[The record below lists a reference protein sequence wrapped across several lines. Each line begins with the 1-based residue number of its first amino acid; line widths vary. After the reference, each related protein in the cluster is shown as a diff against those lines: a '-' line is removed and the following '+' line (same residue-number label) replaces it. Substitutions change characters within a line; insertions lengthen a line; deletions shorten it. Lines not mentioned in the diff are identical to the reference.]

1 MANYIRLPNGAYYE
15 ASEGQSPADA
25 RREALKLFPEA
36 FGLPKPVEA
45 QPQKAGFSLSDL
57 LTSFGQ
63 GAVGS
68 TKALTDVAGAENV
81 ASQALE
87 QAGEALQQRLSPARQ
102 AELRRQQERTK
113 KAEESGSTWEE
124 IKAAAQNV
132 AEAPLQSTAQALGSF
147 VPYIPTMFL
156 GPAAAAL
163 GLGARATAAA
173 TTVARAAPSV
183 IGTAQGAGTIK
194 GAIYERVYQAELQDG
209 TPDEQARA
217 KAAAA
222 QDYFGKNIDQIL
234 LGGGAGFI
242 AGRFGAERLLTP
254 GAAEAAGRT
263 ALRRIGTAAA
273 VDVPTEAFQGGQ
285 ERLAANLALQREGR
299 DVDTFQ
305 GVAGQ
310 AAQEGIMGALGAAPV
325 AAVRGPSAAALQAE
339 EEKARRE
346 AAAAE
351 EARKTAPE
359 ALMALDDSYRA
370 ARQQMAALNEAV
382 GAKPKKGS
390 TPEEKAAYAEAVRA
404 RDAYNKEEFLPLKRE
419 YEARRPLIDALY
431 AEQTAA
437 TERQFAGQPEA
448 VRPLP
453 SDIPGAAPFEMVP
466 PVRMMEQYDAARLR
480 FGQLEDQ
487 IVAATPEQYAELFPQ
502 YQQAKLQLEELG
514 KAVEAK
520 GGTTETLES
529 FTKQLEKERA
539 KFKELQEK
547 GDFEAAKKQADKI
560 AALQLKLPLLQ
571 EKQAG
576 LEQRGETRPLFAEE
590 PAQPEE
596 VGVQYVS
603 PTGAPITPFP
613 ATAAEAAPLEEVK
626 PSESVTKAQK
636 EVDDAQA
643 ALDKV
648 IKAKGE
654 LKEQY
659 AAQDRLNKAENALAR
674 AQGQTEVLKETD
686 PSYIFSEINAIKTA
700 VQNNDPRMLAA
711 LAQDA
716 ERRKRKTADEAAQ
729 ERRRLAEILER
740 RLDLGG
746 AELATRVTFT
756 PEGRVVEKGAGE
768 ELRSIKRERA
778 NLFNQLFDS
787 KARAEFK
794 NGTNNSVIVDEDGKK
809 IRLQDIYDEQGP
821 AAVEYEV
828 VMRQVA
834 AIRRKIETP
843 QGNAK
848 TSIYQQLID
857 IAAEHERLKAQL
869 ESGIAAPTM
878 GEKVAGARAKF
889 GKGEA
894 PAPRQMDAGERYQLQ
909 RKINALDKKFNA
921 LITSKVQPLREQ
933 IENLYGQ
940 LYTTTPVRKASE
952 IEAEKA
958 AKAEAAGRATNKM
971 SRAAATA
978 ARIKRGDVRKEAEAS
993 EKMLDLAVELG
1004 RKEDSY
1010 KNFLRTSKK
1019 RLDALVA
1026 RYGADDKAVKEF
1038 KLSVRNQ
1045 MDERAIE
1052 AGRKTPEYKATLKEQ
1067 IEVVREALSQSQQ
1080 EVPSKRTG
1088 AVTKRVSAAPREL
1101 RVAGSKMTRQEIE
1114 ATIREAEANEGGPVY
1129 RLRERTGEGVVD
1141 AKEAAAAIEK
1151 IQKNL
1156 PENVNFVYAANP
1168 GKIPVKLL
1176 KQMQKDGV
1184 DPTEAMVQG
1193 AVFSDGTVLV
1203 VGDQHANLKDLE
1215 ETVFHELVGHYGID
1229 TLIGIPQL
1237 QAYANKTDL
1246 YKLAKDLGG
1255 DKLLAEMQEVAR
1267 ANRDA
1272 GRSEEIQKLQ
1282 VLREL
1287 IAHTEEARVTE
1298 SFRQK
1303 AGRFLKE
1310 LVGMIRAGLRR
1321 MGFTNMAEMSTSDV
1335 FYALKRSRQAFAN
1348 KTIGPYRAAD
1358 GQIAFRT
1365 RRQSSDFGIG
1375 RPAGVID
1382 TLMGNMLGLA
1392 GRVQFIDQYAALDA
1406 AMRKGLSAGQINSL
1420 EATNAQY
1427 LLRFGQQR
1435 SQYANL
1441 FLTNGRVAL
1450 ETTKEGGVTKSL
1462 YRSTQGVNMVDVAKA
1477 LNKAKLG
1484 NDTEQEDMFTLYLA
1498 GKRAKQVGWE
1508 KLNFDKPAEMQT
1520 KYNEVMRRLEAN
1532 PTAKAA
1538 FKEAADLYQ
1547 QYNAGLMDFLVE
1559 TGALSAKKAAEL
1571 KAITYVPF
1579 YRINNNGEVQLM
1591 IDKEHPVRIS
1601 NIKDEPQL
1609 KELVGGNTAILP
1621 VFTSAAQNTYM
1632 ITGLGLRNQAV
1643 KETAF
1648 MLRKLGIASRVAP
1661 GKGPTG
1667 TDVVRFKKNG
1677 EDHYAIIDTDMY
1689 GIPAHLIVRGMEGI
1703 KTSMPAAVK
1712 LMGYPA
1718 DILRKFVTRNPVYAI
1733 RQAVRDPLNAW
1744 MTTGTDAIPV
1754 LSSFKELGAMVTG
1767 RSDVEKKLMET
1778 GAISSNVFSG
1788 DERDMEKFLSQLSA
1802 GKAGWTKAIA
1812 KLDAF
1817 AMQGDASTRAVV
1829 YKDSLAKGMS
1839 EQEALLRTLESMNF
1853 SRRGVSPS
1861 MQWLSTMIPFF
1872 NAQIQGLDVLY
1883 RAYKGQMPFSEQLKI
1898 KQKMLARGMLM
1909 AGGTLAYAALMGDDE
1924 AYKRAKPEE
1933 RLGNWFVYVPGIDE
1947 PVRVPIPFE
1956 LGYLFKALPEA
1967 IYNMA
1972 ANDEKASKAMG
1983 GWLKLV
1989 AQTNPFSLPQAVK
2002 PVVEV
2007 ALGKSFF
2014 AGDIE
2019 SMREKQLMP
2028 QERYRENTTE
2038 LAKLIGSITASE
2050 TVKKLTGKEG
2060 ITPIEIDYLIRGYT
2074 GGLGIAVVQLANPVL
2089 NTEMSA
2095 EVAKPA
2101 LKASKTPFIGGLFQ
2115 PVEGRGTLD
2124 EAYDAMERAKQ
2135 AKATYNRILERGNRA
2150 EALEFAQK
2158 YSDDLAAASVSGQIQ
2173 KYLGELAKQER
2184 IVRASPTLTSE
2195 QKDERLKR
2203 LDQAKVA
2210 LARRYIAMTQRAS

>member
-1 MANYIRLPNGAYYE
+1 MPIYSVQGPDGRIYDVEGPAG
-15 ASEGQSPADA
+15 ASEAAILNFVRRQYLMSAPPAA
-25 RREALKLFPEA
+25 E
-36 FGLPKPVEA
+36 PKS
-45 QPQKAGFSLSDL
+45 AGFSLSDL

-68 TKALTDVAGAENV
+68 TKALTDVAGAGNV
-81 ASQALE
+81 ASQQLE

-102 AELRRQQERTK
+102 AELRRQQERAK

-124 IKAAAQNV
+124 IKAAAQSV
-132 AEAPLQSTAQALGSF
+132 AEAPLQSAAQAVGSF

-156 GPAAAAL
+156 GPGAAAL

-173 TTVARAAPSV
+173 TAVARAAPAA
-183 IGTAQGAGTIK
+183 IGTAQGAGAVK
-194 GAIYERVYQAELQDG
+194 GAIYQRVYEAELKDG
-209 TPDEQARA
+209 VPEEQARA
-217 KAAAA
+217 KAEAA
-222 QDYFGKNIDQIL
+222 QNYFGQNIDQIL
-234 LGGGAGFI
+234 LGAGAGYVS
-242 AGRFGAERLLTP
+242 GKFGAEKLLTP
-254 GAAEAAGRT
+254 GAAAAAERS
-263 ALRRIGTAAA
+263 ALGRIGTTLAA
-273 VDVPTEAFQGGQ
+273 DVPTEAFQGGQ
-285 ERLAANLALQREGR
+285 EQLAANLALQREGR
-299 DVDTFQ
+299 EVPTFQ

-310 AAQEGIMGALGAAPV
+310 AAQEGLMAALGAAPV
-325 AAVRGPSAAALQAE
+325 AAIRGPGEGPARAAE
-339 EEKARRE
+339 EAARRE
-346 AAAAE
+346 A
-351 EARKTAPE
+351 EARKNAPE
-359 ALMALDDSYRA
+359 ALLALDDSYRA
-370 ARQQMAALNEAV
+370 ALQQMAALNAAV
-382 GAKPKKGS
+382 KTKPGKGAS
-390 TPEEKAAYAEAVRA
+390 AEEKTAYAEAVRA
-404 RDAYNKEEFLPLKRE
+404 RDAYNRDEFLPLKRE
-419 YEARRPLIDALY
+419 YETRRPQIDALY

-437 TERQFAGQPEA
+437 TEAQFAGQPTA
-448 VRPLP
+448 AKPLP
-453 SDIPGAAPFEMVP
+453 SDIPGAQPFETVP
-466 PVRMMEQYDAARLR
+466 PVRLMEQYDQMRTQ
-480 FGQLEDQ
+480 FGQLENRL
-487 IVAATPEQYAELFPQ
+487 VAATPEEYAELFPR
-502 YQQAKLQLEELG
+502 YQSALQQLDELG

-529 FTKQLEKERA
+529 LTKLIDKETA

-560 AALQLKLPLLQ
+560 AALRAKLPILQ

-576 LEQRGETRPLFAEE
+576 QQQRGETRPLFEGLT
-590 PAQPEE
+590 PAPDER
-596 VGVQYVS
+596 
-603 PTGAPITPFP
+603 
-613 ATAAEAAPLEEVK
+613 
-626 PSESVTKAQK
+626 
-636 EVDDAQA
+636 
-643 ALDKV
+643 
-648 IKAKGE
+648 
-654 LKEQY
+654 
-659 AAQDRLNKAENALAR
+659 AAQDIREEERSRALYGPESEKARAEQQAAPAPEQTEVIKDTATSDIFSDFNIINTAILNRDQKALDALAR
-674 AQGQTEVLKETD
+674 A
-686 PSYIFSEINAIKTA
+686 
-700 VQNNDPRMLAA
+700 
-711 LAQDA
+711 A
-716 ERRKRKTADEAAQ
+716 EQKKRQTADEAAQ

-740 RLDLGG
+740 RLD
-746 AELATRVTFT
+746 V
-756 PEGRVVEKGAGE
+756 AG
-768 ELRSIKRERA
+768 IKRERA
-778 NLFNQLFDS
+778 NLFDDLFDP

-794 NGTNNSVIVDEDGKK
+794 NGTYQDKE
-809 IRLQDIYDEQGP
+809 LQKIYDEQGA
-821 AAVEYEV
+821 AAVEYEY

-834 AIRRKIETP
+834 ALKRKVETP

-848 TSIYQQLID
+848 QSVLQQLID
-857 IAAEHERLKAQL
+857 IAAEHERLQSQL
-869 ESGIAAPTM
+869 ESGVATPTM
-878 GEKVAGARAKF
+878 GEKVAEAGAKF

-894 PAPRQMDAGERYQLQ
+894 PAPRQMDAAEKYQLR
-909 RKINALDKKFNA
+909 RKIDSLTKRFNA
-921 LITSKVQPLREQ
+921 LVTSKVQPVREQ
-933 IENLYGQ
+933 IEKLHGQ

-952 IEAEKA
+952 IEAEKEA
-958 AKAEAAGRATNKM
+958 RAEAEARAPKRM

-978 ARIKRGDVRKEAEAS
+978 ARIGRGDVRKEAEAS
-993 EKMLDLAVELG
+993 EKMRALAKELG
-1004 RKEDSY
+1004 RNEDAY
-1010 KNFLRTSKK
+1010 KKFLRDNKK
-1019 RLDALVA
+1019 RLDALVE
-1026 RYGADDKAVKEF
+1026 RYGADDQTVKDFKAM
-1038 KLSVRNQ
+1038 VREQ
-1045 MDERAIE
+1045 MDERAME

-1067 IEVVREALSQSQQ
+1067 IEVVREALSQSKQ

-1101 RVAGSKMTRQEIE
+1101 RVAGSRMSQKEIE

-1141 AKEAAAAIEK
+1141 AAQAAAAMEK

-1156 PENVNFVYAANP
+1156 PENVTLVYAANP
-1168 GKIPVKLL
+1168 GKIPLKLL

-1184 DPTEAMVQG
+1184 DPTDAMVQG

-1203 VGDQHANLKDLE
+1203 VGDQHADLRDLE

-1255 DKLLAEMQEVAR
+1255 DRLLAEMQEVAR

-1298 SFRQK
+1298 SFREK
-1303 AGRFLKE
+1303 AGRFIKE
-1310 LVGMIRAGLRR
+1310 LVGMVRSALRR

-1335 FYALKRSRQAFAN
+1335 FYALKKSRQAFAN

-1358 GQIAFRT
+1358 GQIAFRS
-1365 RRQSSDFGIG
+1365 RRESSDYGIG
-1375 RPAGVID
+1375 RPAGFID
-1382 TLMGNMLGLA
+1382 TLRGNMLGLA
-1392 GRVQFIDQYAALDA
+1392 GRVQFVDQYAALDA
-1406 AMRKGLSAGQINSL
+1406 AIKKGLSAGQINSL

-1435 SQYANL
+1435 SQYAGQ
-1441 FLTNGRVAL
+1441 FMTNGRVKA
-1450 ETTKEGGVTKSL
+1450 ETTREGGVTKTL
-1462 YRSTQGVNMVDVAKA
+1462 YRSTKGVNLIDVAQA
-1477 LNKAKLG
+1477 LHKAKLG

-1498 GKRAKQVGWE
+1498 GKRANQVGWA
-1508 KLNFDKPAEMQT
+1508 KLNFDKPAEMQA
-1520 KYNEVMRRLEAN
+1520 KYNEVLAKLEAN

-1547 QYNAGLMDFLVE
+1547 QYNAGLLDFLVE
-1559 TGALSAKKAAEL
+1559 TGALSARKAAEL

-1579 YRINNNGEVQLM
+1579 YRINSNGEVQLM

-1601 NIKDEPQL
+1601 NIRDEPHL
-1609 KELVGGNTAILP
+1609 RELVGGNTSILP
-1621 VFTSAAQNTYM
+1621 VFTSAAQNTFM

-1648 MLRKLGIASRVAP
+1648 MLRKIGIASRVAP
-1661 GKGPTG
+1661 GKGPASA
-1667 TDVVRFKKNG
+1667 DVVRFKKNG
-1677 EDHYAIIDTDMY
+1677 EDHYVLIDTDMY
-1689 GIPAHLIVRGMEGI
+1689 GIPAELIVKGMEGI
-1703 KTSMPAAVK
+1703 KTTMPAAIQ

-1733 RQAVRDPLNAW
+1733 RQVVRDPLNAW

-1754 LSSFKELGAMVTG
+1754 LSSFKELGKMVAG
-1767 RSDVEKKLMET
+1767 RSDVEKTLMET

-1788 DERDMEKFLSQLSA
+1788 NERDMQKFIADIAA
-1802 GKAGWTKAIA
+1802 GKSGWAKAVA
-1812 KLDAF
+1812 KLDAL
-1817 AMQGDASTRAVV
+1817 AMQGDAATRAVV

-1861 MQWLSTMIPFF
+1861 MQALSTIIPFF

-1883 RAYKGQMPFSEQLKI
+1883 RAYTGQMPFSEQLKI
-1898 KQKMLARGMLM
+1898 KQKMLARGMMM
-1909 AGGTLAYAALMGDDE
+1909 AAGTLAYAALMGDDE

-1933 RLGNWFVYVPGIDE
+1933 RYGNWFVYVPGIDE

-1967 IYNMA
+1967 LYNIA
-1972 ANDEKASKAMG
+1972 ANDEKSSKAMG
-1983 GWLKLV
+1983 GFFKLV

-2019 SMREKQLMP
+2019 SAREKQLLP

-2038 LAKLIGSITASE
+2038 LAKLLGSVTASE
-2050 TVKKLTGKEG
+2050 TVRKLTGKEG

-2074 GGLGIAVVQLANPVL
+2074 GGLGVAVVQLANPIL

-2095 EVAKPA
+2095 EVAKPS

-2124 EAYDAMERAKQ
+2124 EAYDAMERTKQ
-2135 AKATYNRILERGNRA
+2135 AKATFNKILERGDRA
-2150 EALEFAQK
+2150 EALAFAQE
-2158 YSDDLAAASVSGQIQ
+2158 YSAELAAASTAGKVQ

-2184 IVRASPTLTSE
+2184 IIRASPTLTTE
-2195 QKDERLKR
+2195 QKDLRLKQ

-2210 LARRYIAMTQRAS
+2210 LARQYVALAEASERTKPR